1 MFGGYTAAVTYA
13 TTAHDQAGPDQTA
26 VRRRL
31 PTQVRS
37 RERVERILD
46 AASEIVLEGGL
57 EALSTRSIAESA
69 GVPVAS
75 LYQYFSDKDAV
86 LLAICERDMAEMDEQ
101 VATDLAEVDVLSVR
115 SLVETA
121 MRAFVKVYHRRPAF
135 MQIWMRGRT
144 NPAVHELGRR
154 HNQRTAATLL
164 DFSRDAGLIA
174 PGALSDAEL
183 AAVAELAVEI
193 GDRAFQLAF
202 ESDVR
207 GDDFLLA
214 QGVDLVSGYL
224 LGFATEAGREG
235 VRR

>member
-1 MFGGYTAAVTYA
+1 VTSA
-13 TTAHDQAGPDQTA
+13 TTPNEQSA
-26 VRRRL
+26 VRRRM

-46 AASEIVLEGGL
+46 AASEIVLDGGL
-57 EALSTRSIAESA
+57 EALSTRSIAGAA

-101 VATDLAEVDVLSVR
+101 VATDLAALDVLSVR
-115 SLVETA
+115 SVVTTA

-144 NPAVHELGRR
+144 VPAVHDLGRI
-154 HNQRTAATLL
+154 HNQRTAANLL
-164 DFSRDAGLIA
+164 AFARDAGLVA
-174 PGALSDAEL
+174 PGSLSDAEL
-183 AAVAELAVEI
+183 ATAAELAVEI

-202 ESDVR
+202 ETDVR
-207 GDDFLLA
+207 GNDFLLDQA
-214 QGVDLVSGYL
+214 IDLVCGYL
-224 LGFATEAGREG
+224 LGFATDAGREG